1 MPDTLFITENYIK
14 TYTPIG
20 QLVQFSEI
28 EPTALIV
35 QQSWTQDILG
45 SNFYYYLL
53 NKFETQTLNPDE
65 IILMNYIKPA
75 LAYRVADKTLPF
87 IQFQIRNKGAMVQRG
102 DYSDA
107 VDIDTLRYLREEL
120 SGSAEFHEKR
130 LIEWLCVNRNLYPE
144 YRNDN
149 FDYMSPARN
158 SDTRYDSGL
167 SFY

>member
-1 MPDTLFITENYIK
+1 MDTLFISEDYLK
-14 TYTPIG
+14 KYTPIG
-20 QLVQFSEI
+20 KLVQWTEL

-35 QQSWTQDILG
+35 QQSTMQDILG
-45 SNFYYYLL
+45 TNFYNYLL
-53 NKFETQTLNPDE
+53 DKFSTQTLNTNE

-87 IQFQIRNKGAMVQRG
+87 IHYQIKNKGAMVQRG

-130 LIEWLCVNRNLYPE
+130 LIEYLCKNENLYPE
-144 YRNDN
+144 YKNN
-149 FDYMSPARN
+149 NMDYMKPARN
-158 SDTRYDSGL
+158 SNDRYDSGL
-167 SFY
+167 QFY